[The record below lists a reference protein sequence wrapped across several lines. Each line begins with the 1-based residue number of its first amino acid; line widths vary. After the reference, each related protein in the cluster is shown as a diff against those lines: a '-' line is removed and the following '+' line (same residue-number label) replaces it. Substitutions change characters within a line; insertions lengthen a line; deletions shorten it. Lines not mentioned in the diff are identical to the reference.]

1 MKNMTKDKI
10 LKALRFIGETFVY
23 VFVTFLLYESVIVAQ
38 DNQSTLN
45 EMADRLNGLNNQVAE
60 VKTKV
65 KLKTSPQPAKVVY
78 IHKRISDIGRIEQW
92 YGSKL
97 KY

>member
-1 MKNMTKDKI
+1 MSKKKI
-10 LKALRFIGETFVY
+10 LSILRFAGETFVY

-65 KLKTSPQPAKVVY
+65 KLKTSPQPVKVVY
-78 IHKRISDIGRIEQW
+78 IHKRVSGIQKVQQW
-92 YGSKL
+92 LGSKL

>member
-1 MKNMTKDKI
+1 MRNMMLKQKI
-10 LKALRFIGETFVY
+10 LSALRFAGETFVF

-45 EMADRLNGLNNQVAE
+45 EMADRLNSLNNQVAE

-65 KLKTSPQPAKVVY
+65 KLKNSPQTGNIVY
-78 IHKRISDIGRIEQW
+78 IHKRVSDISRIEQW
-92 YGSKL
+92 IGNHK
-97 KY
+97 K

>member
-1 MKNMTKDKI
+1 MVSKKKV
-10 LKALRFIGETFVY
+10 LSALRFAGETFVY
-23 VFVTFLLYESVIVAQ
+23 IFVTFLLYESVIVAQ

-65 KLKTSPQPAKVVY
+65 KLKTVVSKPKVVY
-78 IHKRISDIGRIEQW
+78 IHKRVSGLGAIEQW
-92 YGSKL
+92 IGNHK
-97 KY
+97 K

>member
-1 MKNMTKDKI
+1 MRSMKQKI
-10 LKALRFIGETFVY
+10 AKAFRFTLETFVY
-23 VFVTFLLYESVIVAQ
+23 VFVTFMLYESVIVSQ
-38 DNQSTLN
+38 DNQNTLN

-65 KLKTSPQPAKVVY
+65 KLKTPPPTAKIVY
-78 IHKRISDIGRIEQW
+78 IHKRVSGIQRIEQW
-92 YGSKL
+92 VGSKL